1 MNQNRASKKQQELL
15 QFVDGFI
22 KGSGYGPSY
31 REIMRALGYK
41 SVSTVA
47 VHIDGLIAKG
57 YLRRAD
63 KSARS
68 LEVVTMREPSESPR
82 GDSSS
87 KNNLI
92 EQLKARLSSKQLS
105 ADELQQIRDV
115 LRLIDIDLDLDDETL
130 DATDDKEAGLV

>member
-130 DATDDKEAGLV
+130 DTTDDKEAGLV